1 LGGGGRSAPRAPR
14 ALRGLDYLADDM
26 YRRWVRAAITIA
38 LVAYALVTL
47 VDILLYGPGGRP
59 AAIVSQSLTVLACA
73 VALALAVRGRSGA
86 AALLTLA
93 VIWAELQWEIPLAG
107 VRTPGL
113 IALPVLV
120 MASGILLGV
129 RAGYTFAA
137 LNTLSLAGL
146 SVVGLVLRPERVT
159 PPADAAYLVIV
170 TSASMFGAAALV
182 QLGLDSLGKV
192 LVAAR
197 ASEQRLKGLLQYA
210 PDGVIAT
217 DEGGRILA
225 MNPAAE
231 AIVGRTED
239 SLVGQDIASVMSEAC
254 LGAADD
260 WTPETLRA
268 AGPDEEVRALRL
280 LSPDGSLRWVE
291 CTVGVVPWDDGSS
304 GFQLIL
310 RDVTERRQSEEAQ
323 QLLRSQLEH
332 AQRLEAVGR
341 LAGGV
346 AHEFNNILTIVGG
359 AAELLT
365 AESGDEVQELAQEI
379 VAAQSRGASLTKQLL
394 SFARKDLI
402 QPRRMCLAETVRDM
416 EALLRRFLT
425 ERVRFTLDVAADA
438 PLVVA
443 DRAQVEQVIV
453 NLVLNAKDAI
463 QGDGSVTVG
472 VAPAGSHRRW
482 RDGTE
487 WTVEPAT
494 VELWVEDDGRGM
506 DADTRARIF
515 EPFFTTKPRGAG
527 TGLGL
532 ATVHGIVIQNGGRIR
547 VHSQPGTGT
556 AFVVSWPTVPG
567 EAA

>member
-1 LGGGGRSAPRAPR
+1 
-14 ALRGLDYLADDM
+14 LRGLDYLADDL
-26 YRRWVRAAITIA
+26 YRRWVRVAITIA
-38 LVAYALVTL
+38 LVAYALVT
-47 VDILLYGPGGRP
+47 ILDVVLYGPGGRP
-59 AAIVSQSLTVLACA
+59 AAILSQSLTVLACA
-73 VALALAVRGRSGA
+73 VALGLAWRGRSGL

-93 VIWAELQWEIPLAG
+93 AIWVELQWEIPLTG
-107 VRTPGL
+107 VRTSGL
-113 IALPVLV
+113 IAFPVLV
-120 MASGILLGV
+120 TAAGILLGI
-129 RAGYTFAA
+129 RAGYIFAA

-146 SVVGLVLRPERVT
+146 SIAGIALNPGQVAA
-159 PPADAAYLVIV
+159 PADAAYLVVV

-182 QLGLDSLGKV
+182 QLGLDSLAKV

-197 ASEQRLKGLLQYA
+197 ASEQRLKGLLRYA
-210 PDGVIAT
+210 PDGVVAA
-217 DEGGRILA
+217 DAGGRILA
-225 MNPAAE
+225 LNPAAE
-231 AIVGRTED
+231 AIVGRTEE
-239 SLVGQDIASVMSEAC
+239 SLVGQDLASVMGEAC
-254 LGAADD
+254 LGAAAD
-260 WTPETLRA
+260 WAPEALRA
-268 AGPDEEVRALRL
+268 QGPDQEVRPLRL
-280 LSPDGSLRWVE
+280 LSPEGSLKWVD
-291 CTVGVVPWDDGSS
+291 CTVGVVPWDDGST

-365 AESGDEVQELAQEI
+365 SESDDEVQELAQEI
-379 VAAQSRGASLTKQLL
+379 VAAKSRGASLTKQLL

-402 QPRRMCLAETVRDM
+402 QPRRMCLAETVRGM

-425 ERVRFTLDVAADA
+425 ERVRFTLDVAAD
-438 PLVVA
+438 PPPIVA

-463 QGDGSVTVG
+463 QGDGSVTLG
-472 VAPAGSHRRW
+472 VASAGTRRRG

-506 DADTRARIF
+506 DGETRARIF

-547 VHSQPGTGT
+547 VLSRPGVGT
-556 AFVVSWPTVPG
+556 AIVVSWPTVPVD
-567 EAA
+567 AA